1 MSSSEFALDFII
13 FSSTLLLLFNT
24 NFSTEHTKS
33 RSHFNQINE
42 THV

>member
-1 MSSSEFALDFII
+1 MSSEGEALHFII

-33 RSHFNQINE
+33 CTQFNQINE